1 MAKTDWSALQA
12 EFTREHMRTGISAQD
27 WCEKKGLNYTS
38 ARRYIKA
45 HEVKRNIKES
55 LADAPKKAKDKQGKV
70 RRIMRSKLRTE
81 EVAQPEIAHDD
92 ETAQFESVDAE
103 LSEREQSNAARD
115 ASGRFQEG
123 NNVGLGNRGNSSPSV
138 GIQPGERRALKHGGY
153 MRYLNAAKDFFEDA
167 REMSLMDEL
176 DFCRA
181 RTISMTKTLESLGE
195 MANDPALEPDE
206 RLDAISKM
214 LAIESVLDRNTGR
227 IESLERT
234 IDQMW
239 LNAINRP
246 RLKADTQRIIAATRK
261 LTLEADKLSS
271 EGKDKHTPMSEM
283 LEDIQQMGNSGMLN

>member
-1 MAKTDWSALQA
+1 MAKTDWAKLQA

-27 WCEKKGLNYTS
+27 WCEKKGLKYAS

-45 HEVKRNIKES
+45 HEVKRNIKDSMDE
-55 LADAPKKAKDKQGKV
+55 APARARDSSGKV
-70 RRIMRSKLRTE
+70 RRVVRSKLRIDKT
-81 EVAQPEIAHDD
+81 AQTEIAHDEED
-92 ETAQFESVDAE
+92 AQFEEVDTE
-103 LSEREQSNAARD
+103 LSERGQNDPGRD
-115 ASGRFQEG
+115 EAGRFQVG
-123 NNVGLGNRGNSSPSV
+123 NALGVGNRGNSNPSR

-153 MRYLNAAKDFFEDA
+153 MRYLNAAKEFFEDA

-181 RTISMTKTLESLGE
+181 RTISMTKTLESLGQI
-195 MANDPALEPDE
+195 ANDPETGSDE

-214 LAIESVLDRNTGR
+214 LAVESVLDRNTGR

-246 RLKADTQRIIAATRK
+246 RLKADTKRIIAATRK
-261 LTLEADKLSS
+261 LELEADKLSS
-271 EGKDKHTPMSEM
+271 EGKSSSTPMSEM
-283 LEDIQQMGNSGMLN
+283 LEDIQQMGNSGLLN